1 LQRWRWTDHKQES
14 RDLKGKVSLFKDC
27 LPDKPIPRVAL
38 SEEDLLPVIAAG
50 DNMVDQAFSVDSG
63 MARHG
68 KEIIELLDLGKS
80 DKDSRQ

>member
-1 LQRWRWTDHKQES
+1 MTSKKAC
-14 RDLKGKVSLFKDC
+14 DLRSKVSLFKDC

-50 DNMVDQAFSVDSG
+50 DDMLEQAFSVDSG

-68 KEIIELLDLGKS
+68 KEITESLDSGMS
-80 DKDSRQ
+80 EADCA